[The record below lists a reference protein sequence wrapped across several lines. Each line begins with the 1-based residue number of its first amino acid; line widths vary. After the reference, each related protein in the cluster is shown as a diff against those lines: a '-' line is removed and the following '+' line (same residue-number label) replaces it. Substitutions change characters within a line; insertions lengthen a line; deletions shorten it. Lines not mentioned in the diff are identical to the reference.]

1 MNDRYAMTKAEYNAL
16 HDLFYSLNDEFLDSL
31 KVFTLDLSD
40 ELNDSGVIYNDY
52 TLDSLIEKFSDKYYH
67 DLDLNQL
74 QELKNNDSISCMND
88 YYDLIEYMITDIDL

>member
-1 MNDRYAMTKAEYNAL
+1 MIDRQAMAKAEYNAL
-16 HDLFYSLNDEFLDSL
+16 HDLFYSLNDKFLDAL

-40 ELNDSGVIYNDY
+40 ELHDSGVIYHDY

-74 QELKNNDSISCMND
+74 QELKDCNDIGCMND
-88 YYDLIEYMITDIDL
+88 YYDLIEYMITEIDL